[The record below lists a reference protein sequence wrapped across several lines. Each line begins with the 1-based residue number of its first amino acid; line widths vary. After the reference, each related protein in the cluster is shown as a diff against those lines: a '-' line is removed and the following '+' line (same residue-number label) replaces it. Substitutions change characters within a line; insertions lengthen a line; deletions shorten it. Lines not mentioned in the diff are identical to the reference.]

1 MIAFYLVHG
10 HKLDYLLNLTQLEKV
25 YFYHARN
32 EHYEEEKFKWKS
44 ILSELF
50 GGGE

>member
-10 HKLDYLLNLTQLEKV
+10 QKLDYLLNLTHLEKV
-25 YFYHARN
+25 LFRCARN
-32 EHYEEEKFKWKS
+32 EHYEEEKLKWKS